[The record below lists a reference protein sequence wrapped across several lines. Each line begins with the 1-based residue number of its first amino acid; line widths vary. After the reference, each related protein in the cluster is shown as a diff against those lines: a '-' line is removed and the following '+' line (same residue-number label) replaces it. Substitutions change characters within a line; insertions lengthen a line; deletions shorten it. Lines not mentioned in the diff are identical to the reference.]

1 MSLVNKILTAAM
13 ASDQHVFVGYSPH
26 VNGLHVY
33 AHPADTE
40 YQGEDNRIYLID
52 ETIYLDW
59 DGADEKLADVLAM
72 IEELNNA

>member
-13 ASDQHVFVGYSPH
+13 ASEQHVFVNYSPH
-26 VNGLHVY
+26 ISGLHVC
-33 AHPADTE
+33 AHPADTK
-40 YQGEDNRIYLID
+40 YQGEGNRVYLID

-59 DGADEKLADVLAM
+59 EGADEKLADVLAM